1 MKLKD
6 LGFPDSLNDWILDF
20 LLQRCQEVRVGN
32 HISQPLIL
40 NTGTPQGC
48 PISPKLYNLFTY
60 DCATEDQKRLIV
72 KFADDTTA
80 AGLISHN
87 DETNYRAMVSELA
100 EWCDNNN
107 LLLNVT
113 KTKEMVIDFKTNKSP
128 IEPLAING
136 KEVEQVED
144 FKFLGCNISNKLQ
157 WSEQIRKI

>member
-1 MKLKD
+1 MDFSSAFNTIIPSKLHVKIKD

-20 LLQRCQEVRVGN
+20 LLQRRQVVKVGN

-48 PISPKLYNLFTY
+48 PISPKLYSLFTY

-87 DETNYRAMVSELA
+87 DETNYRAMVSEPA
-100 EWCDNNN
+100 EWCDNN

-128 IEPLAING
+128 IEP
-136 KEVEQVED
+136 
-144 FKFLGCNISNKLQ
+144 
-157 WSEQIRKI
+157 